1 MHTPHPHTHAS
12 THHMRNYNTLKHH
25 LRKTSH
31 SQSITSAN
39 MARGNNARK
48 HHTRKHHIRTNKR
61 NSANIMRANTTSAN
75 ITPASFRKDSPPLRL
90 VQEPRARMHVLK
102 HHTRR
107 TSYPH
112 FLCTSANT
120 LKQIPHSSNLPDEA
134 ARRYARHENLQPE
147 LGLGFPLPLALI
159 SLVAIVIVLVRS
171 TKLTCRRR
179 GRGYTQVVHGRSRM
193 NINPRIRTIP
203 GRSTSGFRGVLNTLM
218 SCIAV
223 VV

>member
-25 LRKTSH
+25 LRKISH
-31 SQSITSAN
+31 SQSITSQTWHAGTTP
-39 MARGNNARK
+39 GNI
-48 HHTRKHHIRTNKR
+48 TP
-61 NSANIMRANTTSAN
+61 ANTTSAQTSA
-75 ITPASFRKDSPPLRL
+75 TPQTSCAQTPHPQTSHPHLSEKT
-90 VQEPRARMHVLK
+90 ARRYAWYKNLGPEMHVLK

-134 ARRYARHENLQPE
+134 ARRYARHENLEPE